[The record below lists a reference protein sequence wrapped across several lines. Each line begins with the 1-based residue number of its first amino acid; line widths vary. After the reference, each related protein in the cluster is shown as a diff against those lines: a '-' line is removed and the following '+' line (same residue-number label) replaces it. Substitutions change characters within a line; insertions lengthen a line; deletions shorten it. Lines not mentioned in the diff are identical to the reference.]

1 MSKSQ
6 NINFQNLSNRNTHF
20 NKIHCIIFIIPAWKL
35 WIFWPVTCKFM
46 KLSPVSNN
54 KFETLIG
61 KSILLVKYV
70 IYNIMEN
77 KIKINLLTKIVL

>member
-1 MSKSQ
+1 
-6 NINFQNLSNRNTHF
+6 
-20 NKIHCIIFIIPAWKL
+20 
-35 WIFWPVTCKFM
+35 M